1 MKKLLK
7 GKDHTAKF
15 HVKDIKANRVNA
27 VIACTG
33 MLFFIPLVAAP
44 ESRFGKYWANQ
55 GLLILFVETA
65 AAIVGFALGGL
76 LWLAGLIPYV
86 GVVFRILR
94 VITAVLIWC
103 IILLYIIYAA
113 NYAARGRARDIPIIG
128 YMRII
133 T

>member
-1 MKKLLK
+1 MRKRYEC
-7 GKDHTAKF
+7 KDHTSKF
-15 HVKDIKANRVNA
+15 HLKDIKSNRGNA

-55 GLLILFVETA
+55 GLLVLFVEIA
-65 AAIVGFALGGL
+65 AAVAGAAVGGL

-86 GVVFRILR
+86 GIIFRVLR
-94 VITAVLIWC
+94 VFVGIAVWC
-103 IILLYIIYAA
+103 VIAFYIIYAVY
-113 NYAARGRARDIPIIG
+113 YAARGRARDIPFIG

-133 T
+133 I